1 MNSSASPSNDN
12 SQTVQEAIVSDTKQ
26 VTVSVPRRYPP
37 KGTAAALKKTKET
50 TVVADPVEEL
60 TAQVAAV
67 NLTELAPVTISDAG
81 PWGHILRQLKYT
93 GHGELM
99 VTADEIKQCGKSWT
113 GKASQFEPRL
123 LSYQTSA
130 NDRPDAFKSLGLYI
144 LPIKNGTYMLTKHNI
159 YMSLDYACN
168 RDPIVLKKDTSSLIL
183 SMGQSETSLIDNLR
197 YSGVF
202 EYETLLGE
210 PISHGPLLNG
220 RHRISMD
227 MRLGTVP
234 ISIGGVQY
242 ETDSCFE
249 SEHKILLIE
258 GKSGAK
264 EIDSFNIRQLYF
276 PYRAIHECVG
286 SRKEILSIF
295 VHQLGDTV
303 HIWKYRFTDVLDM
316 SSIELAGHFTYRF
329 SS

>member
-26 VTVSVPRRYPP
+26 VTVSVPRRYPS

-144 LPIKNGTYMLTKHNI
+144 LPIKNGTYLLTKHNI

-183 SMGQSETSLIDNLR
+183 SMGQSETS
-197 YSGVF
+197 
-202 EYETLLGE
+202 
-210 PISHGPLLNG
+210 
-220 RHRISMD
+220 
-227 MRLGTVP
+227 
-234 ISIGGVQY
+234 
-242 ETDSCFE
+242 DSAQ
-249 SEHKILLIE
+249 SP
-258 GKSGAK
+258 S
-264 EIDSFNIRQLYF
+264 
-276 PYRAIHECVG
+276 P
-286 SRKEILSIF
+286 
-295 VHQLGDTV
+295 
-303 HIWKYRFTDVLDM
+303 
-316 SSIELAGHFTYRF
+316 
-329 SS
+329 